1 MLTSRF
7 KNIKKI
13 LKDFTGKNGEPK
25 NNKEFYVLKSMW
37 VMMCAEFEGSLKDS
51 VENYIDCIK
60 TKNDIKDMLVCFLLQ
75 NFHGNKDEKNEFSIK
90 EIMGLFKNKKSDIN
104 YLNFTKNKKATY
116 KSYAVEHLFNSLGIF
131 LKGEEIINL
140 KIL

>member
-60 TKNDIKDMLVCFLLQ
+60 TKPRLSEERRGFVWWNDYLYAHTTPAFPR
-75 NFHGNKDEKNEFSIK
+75 NEVH
-90 EIMGLFKNKKSDIN
+90 M
-104 YLNFTKNKKATY
+104 
-116 KSYAVEHLFNSLGIF
+116 
-131 LKGEEIINL
+131 
-140 KIL
+140 